1 MGSNKRLIE
10 PFEQALEDYR
20 EGYMAAR
27 NLAARSRAI
36 YQTDVTQFLEYLQEL
51 KVKHLKDTAPRHVMS
66 YLADLDKQRLT
77 GVTRRRK
84 LVVIRGFFDWLKV
97 SDEVAANPARH
108 IPLPQREEKE
118 PRYLTKSE
126 YERLLS
132 VIHKPRDRAIIQLIL
147 HTGMRLSEVQRA
159 TLSDLISF
167 PKRVSKDSYGELRI
181 RSKGRKVRTVYL
193 LDKACDA
200 LKQWL
205 DVRPD
210 VESDAL
216 FLSRRRRPLSARA
229 IQYVVEKYLKA
240 ANIKGAGVHSLRHTF
255 ATHHLAAGT
264 SLKTLQKT
272 LGHKDLSTTST
283 YLHII
288 KDKEL
293 EQLREHQL

>member
-1 MGSNKRLIE
+1 MGNNKQLIE
-10 PFEQALEDYR
+10 PFGQALEEYR
-20 EGYMAAR
+20 DGYMAAR
-27 NLAARSRAI
+27 NLAPRSRAL
-36 YQTDVTQFLEYLQEL
+36 YETDVTQFLAYLQKL
-51 KVKHLKDTAPRHVMS
+51 KVKELKKVEQRHVMG
-66 YLADLDKQRLT
+66 YLAELDKKKLT

-84 LVVIRGFFDWLKV
+84 LVVIRGFFDWLKIN
-97 SDEVAANPARH
+97 DEVAANPARRVQ
-108 IPLPQREEKE
+108 LPQREEKE
-118 PRYLTKSE
+118 PRYLTKPE

-167 PKRVSKDSYGELRI
+167 PKRVVKDSYGELRI
-181 RSKGRKVRTVYL
+181 HSKGPKVRTVYL
-193 LDKACDA
+193 LDKACGA
-200 LKQWL
+200 LKEWL

-240 ANIKGAGVHSLRHTF
+240 ANIRGAGVHSLRHTF

-264 SLKTLQKT
+264 SLKTLQKN

-288 KDKEL
+288 KEKEL
-293 EQLREHQL
+293 EQLRYHQL

>member
-1 MGSNKRLIE
+1 MGTNKQLIE
-10 PFEQALEDYR
+10 PFRQALEEYR
-20 EGYMAAR
+20 DGYMAAR
-27 NLAARSRAI
+27 NLAPRSRVI
-36 YQTDVTQFLEYLQEL
+36 YETDVTQFLHHLQTL
-51 KVKHLKDTAPRHVMS
+51 KVKDLKDTAPRHIMS
-66 YLADLDKQRLT
+66 YLAELDRQGLT

-84 LVVIRGFFDWLKV
+84 LIVIRGFFKWLKV
-97 SDEVAANPARH
+97 NEQVSANPAQH
-108 IPLPQREEKE
+108 VELPQREEKE
-118 PRYLTKSE
+118 PRFLTKAE

-132 VIHKPRDRAIIQLIL
+132 VVQKPRDRAIIQVIL

-167 PKRVSKDSYGELRI
+167 PKRVTKDSYGELRI

-193 LDKACDA
+193 LDKACEA
-200 LKQWL
+200 LKEWL

-210 VESDAL
+210 VDADAL
-216 FLSRRRRPLSARA
+216 FLSNRNRPLSPRQ

-240 ANIKGAGVHSLRHTF
+240 ADIKGAGVHSLRHTF

-264 SLKTLQKT
+264 SLKTLQKN

-293 EQLREHQL
+293 QQLREHQL

>member
-1 MGSNKRLIE
+1 MGSNKQLIE
-10 PFEQALEDYR
+10 PFDQALEEYR
-20 EGYMAAR
+20 DGYMAAR
-27 NLAARSRAI
+27 NLAPRSRTI
-36 YQTDVTQFLEYLQEL
+36 YETDVTQFLAYLQKL
-51 KVKHLKDTAPRHVMS
+51 KVKDLKDTAPRHIMA
-66 YLADLDKQRLT
+66 YLADLDKQGLT

-84 LVVIRGFFDWLKV
+84 LIVIRGFFDWLKV
-97 SDEVAANPARH
+97 NDQVAANPARH
-108 IPLPQREEKE
+108 VQLPQREEKE
-118 PRYLTKSE
+118 PRFLTKQE

-147 HTGMRLSEVQRA
+147 HTGMRLSEVQRV

-181 RSKGRKVRTVYL
+181 RSKGRKIRTVYL
-193 LDKACDA
+193 LNKACQA
-200 LKQWL
+200 LKEWL
-205 DVRPD
+205 DVRPN

-255 ATHHLAAGT
+255 ATQHLAAGT
-264 SLKTLQKT
+264 NLKTLQKT

-283 YLHII
+283 YLHIL
-288 KDKEL
+288 KGKAL